1 MNPNAHSDYLTRKLA
16 HYNEWLL
23 DNKREV
29 GVPYP
34 GFPEDEKAA
43 KWAAPQAERT
53 APKAEAPAVKKAAPA
68 KKVKKAKRVAGAG
81 PTKQELANAIFKQCA
96 GDKAATVAQIQNQ
109 LNMTL
114 AGATTYYYNARKA

>member
-34 GFPEDEKAA
+34 GFPEDQKAA
-43 KWAAPQAERT
+43 KWTTPP
-53 APKAEAPAVKKAAPA
+53 APKAEQPAVVKAAPV

>member
-1 MNPNAHSDYLTRKLA
+1 MNPNAHSEYLTRKLA

-34 GFPEDEKAA
+34 GFPEDQKAA
-43 KWAAPQAERT
+43 KWTTPP
-53 APKAEAPAVKKAAPA
+53 APKAEQPAVVKAAPA

>member
-34 GFPEDEKAA
+34 GFPEDQKAA
-43 KWAAPQAERT
+43 KWAERP
-53 APKAEAPAVKKAAPA
+53 APKAEQPAVVKAAPV
-68 KKVKKAKRVAGAG
+68 KKMKKAKRVAGAG